1 MDYKRK
7 FGNTDLLTEY
17 AYIKRLSR
25 SVHKLGNNFDILS
38 IEMLADIMNYSAWL
52 NETPITTEILKE
64 LFEVVLLSE
73 KNGNDYLSVSFSIE
87 SRMEIQLL
95 KIIATQKEVITLII
109 PPTNNNQALNTQI
122 QTLADLARLT
132 APNPIPLA

>member
-1 MDYKRK
+1 MDYRRK
-7 FGNTDLLTEY
+7 FGNTELLTEY
-17 AYIKRLSR
+17 AYIKKLSKA
-25 SVHKLGNNFDILS
+25 VHKLGNNFDILS

-73 KNGNDYLSVSFSIE
+73 KNGNGYLSVSFSIE

-122 QTLADLARLT
+122 RTLADLARLT
-132 APNPIPLA
+132 AAKPIPLA